1 LLALGDTA
9 RGLDELERAMEARE
23 FWPSAPILSTP
34 IVDPIR
40 KSPRFAALLR
50 RANLSVEIFTS
61 PTGGR
66 PVPSVSDSG

>member
-1 LLALGDTA
+1 MDN
-9 RGLDELERAMEARE
+9 RE
-23 FWPSAPILSTP
+23 FWPSAPILTGP

-61 PTGGR
+61 PAGGR
-66 PVPSVSDSG
+66 PVPGNAPEAKSK